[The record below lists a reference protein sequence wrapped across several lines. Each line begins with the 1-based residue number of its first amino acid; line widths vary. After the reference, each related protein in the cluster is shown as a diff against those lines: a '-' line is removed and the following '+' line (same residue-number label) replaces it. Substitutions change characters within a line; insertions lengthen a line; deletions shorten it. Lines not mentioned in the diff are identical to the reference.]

1 MKGAEAARPLPD
13 RQGSVRGV
21 DRHAARALGLG
32 LQWATFG
39 VPVEQLVQQTTQG
52 AFLEIFQ
59 HRESSRDR
67 YSLGYIK

>member
-21 DRHAARALGLG
+21 DRHAARTLGLG
-32 LQWATFG
+32 FQRTTFG
-39 VPVEQLVQQTTQG
+39 MLVEELVQQTTQG

>member
-1 MKGAEAARPLPD
+1 
-13 RQGSVRGV
+13 V